1 MILVLKETFICS
13 LKKQNFLIMMK
24 FKVNKTLRNKVK
36 HLRKNLKT
44 LYLMKIS
51 NLRKLS
57 QCLTLQN
64 IWINKIN
71 KSHLLVVHTVKIRQI
86 MGFLLKLKALCLLLK
101 ILIQRKKMNPILS
114 WKKLKIWL
122 KNRYNNYWKNK
133 NLWLIK
139 TNYLLSFIIILN
151 SS

>member
-36 HLRKNLKT
+36 HLRKNLKA

-57 QCLTLQN
+57 QCSTLQN

-114 WKKLKIWL
+114 WKKLKI
-122 KNRYNNYWKNK
+122 
-133 NLWLIK
+133 
-139 TNYLLSFIIILN
+139 
-151 SS
+151 